1 MYKVSKKNEAV
12 APLKQQATASFL
24 LERPVGCPFVV
35 RIYLPDI
42 LVLKRVMLDLANMKT
57 EIK

>member
-1 MYKVSKKNEAV
+1 MYKKKEA
-12 APLKQQATASFL
+12 LKQQATASFL